1 MILETMNFYI
11 LYCEKIGIKNNV
23 FFLEKRESLRQDS
36 VESGATIS
44 TVHSGATVHS
54 CIVDEKGKTQLKS

>member
-1 MILETMNFYI
+1 M
-11 LYCEKIGIKNNV
+11 